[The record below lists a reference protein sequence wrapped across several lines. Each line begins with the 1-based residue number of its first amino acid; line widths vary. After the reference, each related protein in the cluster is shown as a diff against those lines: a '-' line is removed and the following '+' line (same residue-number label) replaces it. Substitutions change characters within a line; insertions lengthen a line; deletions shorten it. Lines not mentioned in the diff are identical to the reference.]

1 MQLTESK
8 IRQIA
13 RRVLKELFTKK
24 SGLNLTKFVD
34 PDVGVDSYGD
44 GGDGFDFGEAEEKLD
59 EEEIEEE
66 SQS

>member
-24 SGLNLTKFVD
+24 SGLSLTKFVD
-34 PDVGVDSYGD
+34 PDVSVDSYGD
-44 GGDGFDFGEAEEKLD
+44 GGDGFDFGESEEKL
-59 EEEIEEE
+59 EEETEEE
-66 SQS
+66 QQS